1 MVFQSLWQLVA
12 DDVCNFIRKAFKGR
26 QNLSEVNY
34 SLIVL
39 IPKVPMPKFIHQF
52 RPIGLCNVVF
62 KILTKVIVNR
72 IKPLMTFL
80 VTNNQ
85 CCFVPGRHTVDNIIL
100 AQEVIDSMRNL
111 KRGRKGFMVTKVDL
125 EKACD
130 RLNWD
135 FIRETLVLAGIPRDM
150 VALIMACIE
159 TNSLSVLWNCIVADK
174 FLPARGIRQGDSFSP
189 YIFMLCSERL

>member
-1 MVFQSLWQLVA
+1 M
-12 DDVCNFIRKAFKGR
+12 
-26 QNLSEVNY
+26 
-34 SLIVL
+34 L

-85 CCFVPGRHTVDNIIL
+85 CSFVPGRHTVDNIIV
-100 AQEVIDSMRNL
+100 AQEVIDLMRNL

-159 TNSLSVLWNCIVADK
+159 TNSPSVLWNCIVADK

>member
-12 DDVCNFIRKAFKGR
+12 DDVCNFIIKAFKGR

-52 RPIGLCNVVF
+52 RPIRLCNVVF

-72 IKPLMTFL
+72 IKPLMIFL

-85 CCFVPGRHTVDNIIL
+85 CRFVPGRHTVDKIIV

-111 KRGRKGFMVTKVDL
+111 KRGSKGFMVTKVDL
-125 EKACD
+125 EKA
-130 RLNWD
+130 
-135 FIRETLVLAGIPRDM
+135 
-150 VALIMACIE
+150 
-159 TNSLSVLWNCIVADK
+159 
-174 FLPARGIRQGDSFSP
+174 
-189 YIFMLCSERL
+189 

>member
-12 DDVCNFIRKAFKGR
+12 DDVCNFIIKAFKGR

-52 RPIGLCNVVF
+52 RPIRLCNVVF

-85 CCFVPGRHTVDNIIL
+85 CSFVPGRHTVDNIIV